1 MTKPLEQALSAFID
15 DWNAGRGPQLDEHLQ
30 SVADRDR
37 AELAAAVA
45 TFMRI
50 RRDAG
55 LRSMSPERSWTP
67 IRRWPSRA
75 SGCWVPSCPSS
86 CVSIGPQRQL
96 SVRDVAR
103 RVGAALGL
111 SGREERIESYLERL
125 EHAELDGR
133 RLSRRL
139 LDALAS
145 VLGAD
150 CDALERASLRGLAPS
165 GALFRMA
172 DDRDAGQVLDQLE
185 AVADALYAAAPPA
198 ADEIDDLFLG
208 GR

>member
-1 MTKPLEQALSAFID
+1 M
-15 DWNAGRGPQLDEHLQ
+15 AGERAQLDADPALAVARERLLGPVLPELVREH
-30 SVADRDR
+30 R
-37 AELAAAVA
+37 AE
-45 TFMRI
+45 
-50 RRDAG
+50 
-55 LRSMSPERSWTP
+55 
-67 IRRWPSRA
+67 
-75 SGCWVPSCPSS
+75 
-86 CVSIGPQRQL
+86 RQL
-96 SVRDVAR
+96 SVRDLAR
-103 RVGAALGL
+103 RVGDAVGL

-145 VLGAD
+145 ALGAD
-150 CDALERASLRGLAPS
+150 RDVLERASLRGLAPA